1 MKSAHERASNRV
13 PRIQKQTLELD
24 GRSVPGR
31 SFVAAK
37 KVILPTRSREHFHTR
52 TAFAESFFFHEARFA
67 MRLVARHTSSSCTP
81 FCLETSLIRRPSS
94 PTARGVETAGPGTD
108 GLDKHARKD
117 VARDKLSNVGL
128 KAKKP
133 ACIWVAWWRNGKA
146 SDL

>member
-52 TAFAESFFFHEARFA
+52 TAFAESFFSRGAFRDATCRTSHVVV
-67 MRLVARHTSSSCTP
+67 LHTVLSRDIAHSSSIESDCT
-81 FCLETSLIRRPSS
+81 RR
-94 PTARGVETAGPGTD
+94 
-108 GLDKHARKD
+108 
-117 VARDKLSNVGL
+117 
-128 KAKKP
+128 
-133 ACIWVAWWRNGKA
+133 RNCRTGH
-146 SDL
+146 